1 MSTNTTSTSDR
12 VGADSLTSSLAQ
24 EEGAQKVESASP
36 FAAGLPDPAALAR
49 LANEFFAA
57 LPGAGVAAVSSNEV
71 DLHQDDLRVPSGSP
85 AQTAVPDY
93 QREMFPFPVVPNL
106 GSIPVVPQLPS
117 TATTGALTE
126 ADFRAIAASLA
137 GVVGLVPQVPTP
149 AFSSAT
155 LNPASSFL
163 EGEQA
168 GPWTAAPQ
176 FPPAV
181 EMFSFPG
188 VPAIPSSP
196 PTAPPSGSD
205 LAISRSSPTA
215 ATASAPGAPISPTAY
230 QTPGNSGDENRTDPY
245 RTDPYR
251 TDPWATAP
259 NFPNEV
265 FSLLRVPGVSAP
277 GVPEREIP
285 EPRVPEKIVSQP
297 SVPMT
302 SASLDSPHSAND
314 SHSIRAIPNAVQSP
328 AIPESAGDLADVGQ
342 AAYGNAAPTFP
353 AVTEMFSFP
362 GVPGAQSPPG
372 VPVLPSSVPT
382 RPPTETDL
390 RELSAAFPGASAPAM
405 TPGVPQSAFPS
416 ASADTSSAEGTP
428 QQAVSLP
435 KGVESFEF
443 RPDLAPGELGVAK
456 RPLDPRLIRQD
467 FPILQ
472 ERVHGR
478 QLIWLD
484 NAATTQKPNAVI
496 DRLSYFY
503 QHENSN
509 VHRAAHTL
517 AARAT
522 DAYESA
528 REKTRRFLNAS
539 STREIV
545 FVRGTTEGI
554 NLVAQ
559 AWGRRNVQKDDE
571 VVITWLEHHA
581 NIVPWQQLC
590 SEKGARLRV
599 APVNDRGE
607 VILEEYERLLGPRT
621 RIVSFSQVSNA
632 LGTITPAREMVE
644 MAHRHGARV
653 LVDGAQAVSH
663 MRVDVQA
670 LDCDFYVFSGHKI
683 FAPTGIGAVY
693 GKLELLDTMPP
704 WHGGGN
710 MIVDVTFE
718 KTTYQTAPGRFEAG
732 TGNIA
737 DAVGLGAALDYVEQV
752 GMESISAYEHEL
764 LIYSTA
770 GLLTVPGLRLIGT
783 AREKAGVLSFVL
795 DDVRTEDVGA
805 ALNQEGIAVRS
816 GHHCAQP
823 ILRRMGVES
832 TVRPSLALYNT
843 REEIDALVAA
853 LSRLQAGRGHR
864 KV

>member
-1 MSTNTTSTSDR
+1 MSINITSTSDR
-12 VGADSLTSSLAQ
+12 LATDSQTSSSAQ
-24 EEGAQKVESASP
+24 EEGKQKYAGMP
-36 FAAGLPDPAALAR
+36 APMAALPDPAVIAK

-57 LPGAGVAAVSSNEV
+57 LPGAPATPSVSSVSPNEV
-71 DLHQDDLRVPSGSP
+71 DLR
-85 AQTAVPDY
+85 AVPGAAPRVAAPDY
-93 QREMFPFPVVPNL
+93 PREMFSFPAAPDPRSVP
-106 GSIPVVPQLPS
+106 GGPQLPS
-117 TATTGALTE
+117 SPPTGALNE

-137 GVVGLVPQVPTP
+137 GATSLVP
-149 AFSSAT
+149 SSAAQH
-155 LNPASSFL
+155 PPGIPGSSPSSVD
-163 EGEQA
+163 GGKG
-168 GPWTAAPQ
+168 GPWAAAPQ
-176 FPPAV
+176 IPPAA
-181 EMFSFPG
+181 EIYSFPG
-188 VPAIPSSP
+188 VPAMPASP

-205 LAISRSSPTA
+205 LAA
-215 ATASAPGAPISPTAY
+215 ASASPAAPGD
-230 QTPGNSGDENRTDPY
+230 SGDAS
-245 RTDPYR
+245 R

-259 NFPNEV
+259 NFAGLNDV
-265 FSLLRVPGVSAP
+265 FSFPRVPGVSVP
-277 GVPEREIP
+277 GVPEADA
-285 EPRVPEKIVSQP
+285 SQP
-297 SVPMT
+297 SVPASQPILGMT
-302 SASLDSPHSAND
+302 PAVPGAAPPTNAAEPTFAVPKSAPSFAM
-314 SHSIRAIPNAVQSP
+314 
-328 AIPESAGDLADVGQ
+328 PEATADSAGAEKAVYPGE
-342 AAYGNAAPTFP
+342 ATKFP
-353 AVTEMFSFP
+353 PVSEMFSFP

-372 VPVLPSSVPT
+372 VPVLPSSMPT
-382 RPPTETDL
+382 KSPSETDL
-390 RELSAAFPGASAPAM
+390 RALPTALPGAPAITSPVPGVPPPAVPGASANIPDAERL
-405 TPGVPQSAFPS
+405 
-416 ASADTSSAEGTP
+416 ASRGTT
-428 QQAVSLP
+428 LP
-435 KGVESFEF
+435 PGVESVEL
-443 RPDLAPGELGVAK
+443 RPDLEPGELGVAK

-503 QHENSN
+503 RHENSN

-539 STREIV
+539 STREII

-559 AWGRRNVQKDDE
+559 AWGRRNVQQDDE

-607 VILEEYERLLGPRT
+607 IILEEYEKLLSPRT
-621 RIVSFSQVSNA
+621 RIVSFSHVSNA

-663 MRVDVQA
+663 MRTDVQA
-670 LDCDFYVFSGHKI
+670 LDCDFYVFSGHKV

-693 GKLELLDTMPP
+693 GKLDLLETMPP
-704 WHGGGN
+704 WQGGGN

-718 KTTYQTAPGRFEAG
+718 KTTYNVPPARFEAG

-752 GMESISAYEHEL
+752 GIESIAAYEHEL
-764 LIYSTA
+764 LNYATA

-795 DDVRTEDVGA
+795 DDVRTEDVGV
-805 ALNQEGIAVRS
+805 ALNLEGIAARS

-823 ILRRMGVES
+823 ILRRMGVDG

-843 REEIDALVAA
+843 YEEIDALVAA
-853 LSRLQAGRGHR
+853 LLRLQADRGHR
-864 KV
+864 TL

>member
-12 VGADSLTSSLAQ
+12 IEADSLTSSPAQ
-24 EEGAQKVESASP
+24 EEGAQRVSGSP
-36 FAAGLPDPAALAR
+36 LVATLPDPAVIAR
-49 LANEFFAA
+49 IANEFFAT
-57 LPGAGVAAVSSNEV
+57 LPGASAPPGASVEAASPNGV
-71 DLHQDDLRVPSGSP
+71 DLRAPSGS
-85 AQTAVPDY
+85 AARTAVPDY
-93 QREMFPFPVVPNL
+93 PREMFSFPALPNSGSVPGL
-106 GSIPVVPQLPS
+106 PQVPWTVP
-117 TATTGALTE
+117 TGALNE
-126 ADFRAIAASLA
+126 SDFQTIAASLA
-137 GVVGLVPQVPTP
+137 DVVALVPQFP
-149 AFSSAT
+149 SAAPESAM
-155 LNPASSFL
+155 PASSSSPSL
-163 EGEQA
+163 PNGEKA
-168 GPWTAAPQ
+168 GPWAAAPQ
-176 FPPAV
+176 IPPAV
-181 EMFSFPG
+181 EMYSFPG

-196 PTAPPSGSD
+196 PTAPPSGSNV
-205 LAISRSSPTA
+205 
-215 ATASAPGAPISPTAY
+215 ATASSSPAPATASVPTAPIASAPS
-230 QTPGNSGDENRTDPY
+230 QTPGSSGNDG
-245 RTDPYR
+245 R
-251 TDPWATAP
+251 TDPWASAP
-259 NFPNEV
+259 NFPSEV
-265 FSLLRVPGVSAP
+265 FSFPRVPGVSVP
-277 GVPEREIP
+277 GVPVQSVP
-285 EPRVPEKIVSQP
+285 EPIVSQP
-297 SVPMT
+297 SVP
-302 SASLDSPHSAND
+302 ASLGSLGIPASATAPE
-314 SHSIRAIPNAVQSP
+314 SIPAIPNAVQSP
-328 AIPESAGDLADVGQ
+328 VIPESAATVDAGKAV
-342 AAYGNAAPTFP
+342 YGIAAPTFP
-353 AVTEMFSFP
+353 SVTEMFSFP
-362 GVPGAQSPPG
+362 GVPGVQSPPG
-372 VPVLPSSVPT
+372 VPVLPSSMPT
-382 RPPTETDL
+382 KPPTEADL
-390 RELSAAFPGASAPAM
+390 RAPSAAIPGASAAT
-405 TPGVPQSAFPS
+405 TPTGVPHSTVPGFPGK
-416 ASADTSSAEGTP
+416 TSYEEGTP
-428 QQAVSLP
+428 KQSASLP
-435 KGVESFEF
+435 RGVESFEF

-503 QHENSN
+503 EHENSN

-621 RIVSFSQVSNA
+621 RIVSLSQVSNA

-644 MAHRHGARV
+644 MAHRYGARV

-683 FAPTGIGAVY
+683 FGPTGIGAVY
-693 GKLELLDTMPP
+693 GKLDVLEHMPP

-737 DAVGLGAALDYVEQV
+737 DAFGLGAALDYVDQV
-752 GMESISAYEHEL
+752 GMEGISAYEHEL
-764 LIYSTA
+764 LIYATE

-783 AREKAGVLSFVL
+783 AREKAGVMSFVL

-853 LSRLQAGRGHR
+853 LLRLQADRGHR
-864 KV
+864 NL

>member
-12 VGADSLTSSLAQ
+12 VGADSLASSPA
-24 EEGAQKVESASP
+24 EEGTQRVGSLSP
-36 FAAGLPDPAALAR
+36 FAAALPDPATIAR

-57 LPGAGVAAVSSNEV
+57 LPGAALPENAASFLSSHGVDIPAA
-71 DLHQDDLRVPSGSP
+71 PG
-85 AQTAVPDY
+85 ATVPDHP
-93 QREMFPFPVVPNL
+93 REMSSSSAGPNTEVPRPL
-106 GSIPVVPQLPS
+106 SASP
-117 TATTGALTE
+117 TGALNE

-137 GVVGLVPQVPTP
+137 GALPLAPQST
-149 AFSSAT
+149 
-155 LNPASSFL
+155 
-163 EGEQA
+163 
-168 GPWTAAPQ
+168 TAAPPLTIPVSSSAVETDNGGPWAAAAQ
-176 FPPAV
+176 IPPAA
-181 EMFSFPG
+181 EMYSFPG
-188 VPAIPSSP
+188 VPALPSSP
-196 PTAPPSGSD
+196 PTAPPGGSD
-205 LAISRSSPTA
+205 MAGLPPAS
-215 ATASAPGAPISPTAY
+215 ASAP
-230 QTPGNSGDENRTDPY
+230 PGNAAG
-245 RTDPYR
+245 R
-251 TDPWATAP
+251 TDPWAEDPHFAGL
-259 NFPNEV
+259 NDV
-265 FSLLRVPGVSAP
+265 FSFPRVPGASAP
-277 GVPEREIP
+277 GIP
-285 EPRVPEKIVSQP
+285 EVANSQP
-297 SVPMT
+297 SVP
-302 SASLDSPHSAND
+302 ASQPVLGTIPVAPTAQAPESTAEIPKAIPPFAVPLPATD
-314 SHSIRAIPNAVQSP
+314 SHDSVVVVYPGIAKNFPNP
-328 AIPESAGDLADVGQ
+328 G
-342 AAYGNAAPTFP
+342 
-353 AVTEMFSFP
+353 EMFSFP

-372 VPVLPSSVPT
+372 VPVLPSSMPT
-382 RPPTETDL
+382 KSPDATDL
-390 RELSAAFPGASAPAM
+390 RQPAGI
-405 TPGVPQSAFPS
+405 PGVLTPTIPGSSTNLPVGERAEPQSVS
-416 ASADTSSAEGTP
+416 TS
-428 QQAVSLP
+428 
-435 KGVESFEF
+435 GVGESFEF
-443 RPDLAPGELGVAK
+443 RPDLEPSELGVAK

-496 DRLSYFY
+496 DRLSHFY

-509 VHRAAHTL
+509 IHRAAHTL

-554 NLVAQ
+554 NLIAQ

-607 VILEEYERLLGPRT
+607 VILEEYEKLLGPRT

-670 LDCDFYVFSGHKI
+670 LDCDFYVFSGHKV
-683 FAPTGIGAVY
+683 FGPTGIGAVY
-693 GKLELLDTMPP
+693 GKLDVLDHMPP
-704 WHGGGN
+704 WQGGGN

-718 KTTYQTAPGRFEAG
+718 KTTYQTAPARFEAG

-764 LIYSTA
+764 LIYATE

-805 ALNQEGIAVRS
+805 ALNHEGIAVRS

-843 REEIDALVAA
+843 REEIDALIAA
-853 LSRLQAGRGHR
+853 LLRLQAKRGEIR
-864 KV
+864 RPL